1 MLIFEELREEFSDQ
15 VWLQISANDWQ
26 TASLSV
32 QNASN
37 QFAKYNAGLNRLVAN
52 KLMPWFQEEYDV
64 EAKLWPSAEE
74 LPTIWE
80 FVNGTALML
89 DNTRVAIVPSENID
103 IEELRVPQEW
113 IDIPDWVANYY
124 IAVQVNR
131 EDNWL
136 RVWGYATHEQLK
148 TNGDYDPFT
157 QTYALERADVIED
170 LEVMW
175 VARSLCPNETVKVHP
190 LPSLLSH
197 QVKSLLSQL
206 SQPFPYSPR
215 LEVEFSQWAAL
226 LSDSSTRKQLYELR
240 SPHSKVAEVATSIT
254 AAFEKSLKKLLVRLS
269 DLKEKVVTGE
279 WQTIDQFIASV
290 NQAELA
296 WQFRQSDRDVISPS
310 LRPETIHDLIDQIY
324 HSTNEHQR
332 KQAAERLADV
342 RDQKEE
348 VIEALVYLIRDTD
361 NEETRWTAAE
371 SLWAI
376 DPGNPVADIRM
387 IKDLG
392 MLLLNY
398 PVALM
403 AAMLEKA
410 NQKIAVLLR
419 VYPLRN
425 QRYLPS
431 GLQLNVLDE
440 KGNQVPQL
448 EAEAREQD
456 DYIQLKFTGDRLEQF
471 SVRVALGEAEIIEY
485 FVI

>member
-175 VARSLCPNETVKVHP
+175 VARSLCPDETVKVHP
-190 LPSLLSH
+190 LTSFIVPSSK
-197 QVKSLLSQL
+197 QV
-206 SQPFPYSPR
+206 YC
-215 LEVEFSQWAAL
+215 
-226 LSDSSTRKQLYELR
+226 
-240 SPHSKVAEVATSIT
+240 H
-254 AAFEKSLKKLLVRLS
+254 
-269 DLKEKVVTGE
+269 
-279 WQTIDQFIASV
+279 
-290 NQAELA
+290 N
-296 WQFRQSDRDVISPS
+296 
-310 LRPETIHDLIDQIY
+310 
-324 HSTNEHQR
+324 
-332 KQAAERLADV
+332 
-342 RDQKEE
+342 
-348 VIEALVYLIRDTD
+348 
-361 NEETRWTAAE
+361 
-371 SLWAI
+371 
-376 DPGNPVADIRM
+376 
-387 IKDLG
+387 
-392 MLLLNY
+392 
-398 PVALM
+398 
-403 AAMLEKA
+403 
-410 NQKIAVLLR
+410 
-419 VYPLRN
+419 
-425 QRYLPS
+425 
-431 GLQLNVLDE
+431 
-440 KGNQVPQL
+440 
-448 EAEAREQD
+448 
-456 DYIQLKFTGDRLEQF
+456 
-471 SVRVALGEAEIIEY
+471 
-485 FVI
+485 